1 MDSDIKEELKKD
13 LTKFIKKIDF
23 SKYNPSSID
32 FQTALQIGL
41 MLFIINSQFDDVEVI
56 EETNAIEYPDIH
68 RSITNIK
75 KNLSL
80 YEENKDKIYLNLVDD
95 EIKVAEQQI
104 KKSLSKL
111 PNAKNKEQLKQYEIE
126 IDKIKS
132 YLN

>member
-1 MDSDIKEELKKD
+1 MESDIKEELKKD

-56 EETNAIEYPDIH
+56 EETNTIEYPDIH

-95 EIKVAEQQI
+95 EIKVAEQLI

-111 PNAKNKEQLKQYEIE
+111 PSAKNKEQLKQYEIE

>member
-56 EETNAIEYPDIH
+56 EETNTIEYPEIH
-68 RSITNIK
+68 KSITNIK

-95 EIKVAEQQI
+95 EIKVAEHLI

-111 PNAKNKEQLKQYEIE
+111 PSAKNKEQLKQYEIE